1 MSRVDSGAAAQCAH
15 SLDLMATGTRDDFER
30 IYHPDTVN
38 REALVEPPAARVPG
52 PGGIYATAQWL
63 RGAFSDLRFEVH
75 DAVEQGDLVALHVT
89 MSGRHTGDFVNYQP
103 GTTIVESVMPATG
116 KSFAVTQT
124 HWFRTAEGLITEH
137 WANRDDLAMAR
148 QAGWVPPSPAFLLRA
163 ARAKRR
169 AQKQTS

>member
-1 MSRVDSGAAAQCAH
+1 MSSIDSGAATLCAH
-15 SLDLMATGTRDDFER
+15 SLDLMARGTRQEFEGV
-30 IYHPDTVN
+30 YHPDVLN
-38 REALVEPPAARVPG
+38 REAAVEPPPARVPG
-52 PGGIYATAQWL
+52 PDGVYATAQWL

-75 DAVEQGDLVALHVT
+75 ETVEQDDLVVLHVT

-103 GTTIVESVMPATG
+103 DTTIVDTVMPPTG

-124 HWFRTAEGLITEH
+124 HWFRTADGLITEH

-169 AQKQTS
+169 AQKQPL